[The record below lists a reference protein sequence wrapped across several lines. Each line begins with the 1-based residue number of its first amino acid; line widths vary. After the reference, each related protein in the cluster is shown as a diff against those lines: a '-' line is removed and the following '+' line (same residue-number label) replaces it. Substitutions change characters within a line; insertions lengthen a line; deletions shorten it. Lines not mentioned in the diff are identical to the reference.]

1 MAYGD
6 DGCTMVVGA
15 RVEFIYSTLFDNFFF
30 ILPWRWEWKINV
42 IESRRG
48 SRNIENCKTVDT
60 DVKKSVQGNGEVG
73 GFGGDSVRH
82 VASGHAFEEVEPE
95 IVDGAERGLPE
106 ERVLRVAG
114 GEARDEEGAAS
125 MEALTV
131 AIVGSL
137 ERRTERE

>member
-1 MAYGD
+1 M
-6 DGCTMVVGA
+6 
-15 RVEFIYSTLFDNFFF
+15 
-30 ILPWRWEWKINV
+30 
-42 IESRRG
+42 
-48 SRNIENCKTVDT
+48 
-60 DVKKSVQGNGEVG
+60 
-73 GFGGDSVRH
+73 
-82 VASGHAFEEVEPE
+82 EPE